1 MAGKPI
7 GEEFEWLN
15 KLVSRAFED
24 FTPLTNFQVDFIMR
38 LAPRLD
44 RYKERT
50 LVSPRERRVI
60 DDVERRLDE
69 DGQEEAKE

>member
-1 MAGKPI
+1 MAGEPI
-7 GEEFEWLN
+7 GEEFEWLD

-44 RYKERT
+44 RFKERT
-50 LVSPRERRVI
+50 LISPKERAVI
-60 DDVERRLDE
+60 DDVAKRLDE
-69 DGQEEAKE
+69 DQGGESVA